1 MWQGSVMSIHVAP
14 AASAPMITLAEV
26 RAFPGRGLDGDR
38 YALGTGHYSARPS
51 VGGREVTLI
60 EIEAVGGLGSRI
72 VKAARERPGSK
83 VPAPRTP
90 RDHAASRGP
99 AEHPPGPPLP

>member
-60 EIEAVGGLGSRI
+60 EIEAVEALGHGI
-72 VKAARERPGSK
+72 VNAAGERLGIQPTAAETPRHIPTPR
-83 VPAPRTP
+83 VPAQ
-90 RDHAASRGP
+90 H
-99 AEHPPGPPLP
+99 